1 MRIFFIF
8 SILFVFFASCNAQ
21 INPVKEGKTII
32 LKSINQKPKLVIG
45 IVVDQMRYDY
55 LTRFYDKYSENGFK
69 RLMNDGFSC
78 ENAHF
83 NYIPTYTAVGH
94 ASIYTGTTPQHHG
107 IIGNSWYDKFLKKSI
122 YCVDDDNYETVGA
135 KKGGKKSPYRL
146 FSTTITDELYLSQNK
161 KGKVIGVSI
170 KDRSAIFPAG
180 HTANAAYWYQG
191 KDDGKFI
198 TSSFYK
204 DTLPDWV
211 VDFNN
216 SGKISGYLNQTWN
229 TLYDINLYTESIED
243 NNTFEGL
250 FKGKKT
256 PTFPYNLSELKT
268 NNGNFDLL
276 KRVPYG
282 NTIVKDFAETAIIAE
297 QLGQDNFTDFL
308 TISFSSTDYIGHQF
322 GIDSKEIEDTYL
334 RLDKDLASFFNFL
347 DKKVGKGNYIL
358 FLTADHAAVQVPSY
372 LQSLKIPA
380 GYFDEKE
387 LKKFVNEITLNYF
400 KSDSLVEN
408 ISNFQ
413 LFLNKRKIKEL
424 HLDTYKVVKTI
435 ADEII
440 NFNGVYKV
448 VTAQTLQ
455 TTNFTRGV
463 LRLLQNGYNQKLS
476 GDILIVP
483 NPSTIVWEERTGT
496 THGSGYNY
504 DTHVPLLFYGKG
516 IKKGKSKRYIPI
528 IDIAPTLAN
537 LLQISFPNA
546 NTGKIIEEVLED

>member
-1 MRIFFIF
+1 MKKEHLFILLFIFFTACVAQTNIVNPKEN
-8 SILFVFFASCNAQ
+8 SI
-21 INPVKEGKTII
+21 T
-32 LKSINQKPKLVIG
+32 KSVNKKPRLVIG
-45 IVVDQMRYDY
+45 IVIDQMRYDY

-308 TISFSSTDYIGHQF
+308 AISFSSTDYIGHQF

-347 DKKVGKGNYIL
+347 DKKVGKGNYTL

-387 LKKFVNEITLNYF
+387 LKKLVNEVTLNYF

-483 NPSTIVWEERTGT
+483 NPSTIVWKERTGT

-546 NTGKIIEEVLED
+546 NTGKIIEEVFED